1 MAKQTL
7 EFQAETKRLL
17 DLVVNSIYTNKEIF
31 LRELISNASD
41 ALDKLHFESLTNQ
54 NILEGN
60 ESYEIFIVPDP
71 ASKTITISDNGIGM
85 TRDEVISNI
94 GTIAKS
100 GTKAF
105 LDKVKESGNVTEE
118 MIGQFGVGFYSA
130 FIVADKVTLITRR
143 AGEQTASKWE
153 SDGTGEFTIEDCD
166 KESRGTTITLHL
178 KDEFTG
184 SDGSEKNFT
193 DVDTIERLV
202 KKYSDYIRYPI
213 KMNFE
218 IEKVRDDQAGDQS
231 DGQVENPSDN
241 QSDEKTVEKT
251 IKVRTVNSMTPLWT
265 KNKNDITS
273 DEYNEFFKH
282 QFHEWE
288 PPLEI
293 MHTKAEGTIEYTAL
307 ICIPKR
313 AAYDLYYSTYEP
325 GLQLYSRHVFI
336 MDKCK
341 DFLPDHLR
349 FVKGLVDSPDLP
361 LNISRELLQQSREM
375 KKIGQTLEK
384 NILKQLSRMLAD
396 DRTKY
401 EEFWEQYGKALK
413 IGVYNDIY
421 SGKVGD
427 DLKDLLIF
435 KTSKDKKYATLAEY
449 FGRMKA
455 DQSKIYYAVGKDEA
469 AIEQL
474 PQMEILRD
482 RGLEVIYL
490 LDPVDEFALSTLRQ
504 YDGKEFQSIARED
517 FELDDDESKAA
528 KQKTEELSKSNE
540 TLLNDVKEVLKGK
553 VDDVKLTSR
562 LKSGA
567 VCLATGSFGPSLSME
582 KVFDAMNNPMFK
594 AVKILELNPNHAIF
608 ERLKALDENKDSD
621 EFKTFCEL
629 LYAQALL
636 IEGVMPDD
644 PAALANKI
652 AQLMSR

>member
-54 NILEGN
+54 DILEGN
-60 ESYEIFIVPDP
+60 DTYEIYVLPDP
-71 ASKTITISDNGIGM
+71 ESKTITISDNGIGM
-85 TRDEVISNI
+85 SQDEVIANI

-105 LDKVKESGNVTEE
+105 LEKIKETSGDATEE
-118 MIGQFGVGFYSA
+118 LIGQFGVGFYSA

-143 AGEQTASKWE
+143 AGEKAASKWE
-153 SDGTGEFTIEDCD
+153 SDGAGEFTIEECE
-166 KESRGTTITLHL
+166 KESRGTTITLKL
-178 KDEFTG
+178 KDAFTG
-184 SDGSEKNFT
+184 SDGDEKNFT
-193 DVDTIERLV
+193 DVNTIERLI

-218 IEKVRDDQAGDQS
+218 
-231 DGQVENPSDN
+231 
-241 QSDEKTVEKT
+241 VEKKDDDDKDAEPIKT
-251 IKVRTVNSMTPLWT
+251 IEVRTVNSMMPLWT
-265 KNKNDITS
+265 RNKNEITPE
-273 DEYNEFFKH
+273 EYNEFFKH

-293 MHTKAEGTIEYTAL
+293 MHSKAEGTLEYTAL
-307 ICIPKR
+307 LCIPKK

-384 NILKQLSRMLAD
+384 NILKQLSKMLAN
-396 DRTKY
+396 DRDKY
-401 EEFWEQYGKALK
+401 EEFWAEYGKALK
-413 IGVYNDIY
+413 IGIYNDIY
-421 SGKVGD
+421 SVSGVGD
-427 DLKDLLIF
+427 KLKDLLIF
-435 KTSKDKKYATLAEY
+435 KTSKDKKFSTLAEY

-455 DQSKIYYAVGKDEA
+455 DQTKIYYAVGKDEA
-469 AIEQL
+469 AIEKL
-474 PQMEILRD
+474 PQMELLRD
-482 RGLEVIYL
+482 RDIEVLYM
-490 LDPVDEFALSTLRQ
+490 LDPVDEFAVSTLRQ
-504 YDGKEFQSIARED
+504 YEGKEFQSITRED
-517 FELDDDESKAA
+517 FELEDDESKAA
-528 KQKTEELSKSNE
+528 KEKTEAIAKDNE
-540 TLLNDVKEVLKGK
+540 TLLKDVKEALNGK
-553 VDDVKLTSR
+553 VDDVRLTSR

-594 AVKILELNPNHAIF
+594 AIKILELNPNHAIF
-608 ERLKALDENKDSD
+608 ERLKVLDEHKDSD

-644 PAALANKI
+644 PAALAGKI
-652 AQLMSR
+652 AELMSR